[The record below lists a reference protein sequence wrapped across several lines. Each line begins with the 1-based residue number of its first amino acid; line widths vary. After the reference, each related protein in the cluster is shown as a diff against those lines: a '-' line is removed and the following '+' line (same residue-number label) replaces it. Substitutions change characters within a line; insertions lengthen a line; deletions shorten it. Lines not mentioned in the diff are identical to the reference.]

1 MYVRFSAAE
10 QSETWD
16 RFEAGESMRSIARS
30 LGRSQGAV
38 RDLISKTGGIRSL
51 APTVW
56 SDARMSLSER
66 EEISRGLVAGHS
78 FRQVSAALGRAP
90 STISREVAANGG
102 RHRYRACEAESS
114 ARLRVRRPRQAK
126 LARARWWRP
135 GWRNVGRPSR
145 SPTGCPRPFP
155 MIRRCG

>member
-38 RDLISKTGGIRSL
+38 RDLISKTGGIRPL

-66 EEISRGLVAGHS
+66 EEISRGTRRRPFVSPGVGGTGAGPVDDLS
-78 FRQVSAALGRAP
+78 G
-90 STISREVAANGG
+90 GG
-102 RHRYRACEAESS
+102 RQRRS
-114 ARLRVRRPRQAK
+114 ASLSG
-126 LARARWWRP
+126 L
-135 GWRNVGRPSR
+135 
-145 SPTGCPRPFP
+145 
-155 MIRRCG
+155 